1 MLNLLQVAITQ
12 ANLLEMNEKNVIIVF
27 TVPAF
32 LLQLLNFCQG
42 PGTPDKPKRDPQ
54 LTNIWATRLVQLKAS
69 EMPYM

>member
-1 MLNLLQVAITQ
+1 MVDRASISTVEPLRFLRR
-12 ANLLEMNEKNVIIVF
+12 EKNVIIVF

-54 LTNIWATRLVQLKAS
+54 LTNIWATHLVQLKAS

>member
-1 MLNLLQVAITQ
+1 MS
-12 ANLLEMNEKNVIIVF
+12 KNAIIVF

-54 LTNIWATRLVQLKAS
+54 LTNIWATLLVQLKAS
-69 EMPYM
+69 EMTYM